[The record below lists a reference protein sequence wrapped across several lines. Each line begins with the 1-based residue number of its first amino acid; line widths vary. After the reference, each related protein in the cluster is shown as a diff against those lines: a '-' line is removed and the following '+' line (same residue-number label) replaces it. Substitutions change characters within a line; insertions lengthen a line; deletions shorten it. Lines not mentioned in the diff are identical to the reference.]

1 MPSTRLQTKNQ
12 INQIKEMFENVPE
25 PQGDTFLPEDLDS
38 SSDYCPDDEE
48 EEKMNDT
55 RKRLR
60 ALLKHRES
68 NITSPHN
75 IRQLPQPSKS
85 PNPPTPKSPQP
96 PKSPSPPTLGTKVLN
111 KKIRVRF
118 GEQWLNGTITEYDAN
133 KRLHTISFDDFNHS
147 KLAPINLENIHFEI
161 VEQHAK
167 VSTVEGKVLSSET
180 TTTTYWTTDKTIV
193 TKVTKFYS

>member
-1 MPSTRLQTKNQ
+1 MPVTRFQNKLN
-12 INQIKEMFENVPE
+12 ISQIKEMFENVPE
-25 PQGDTFLPEDLDS
+25 IDDETSTLEDFDS

-48 EEKMNDT
+48 EMNDT
-55 RKRLR
+55 RKRLPS
-60 ALLKHRES
+60 LLKRRDERVRV
-68 NITSPHN
+68 SPPN

-85 PNPPTPKSPQP
+85 PNPPAPKPPQV
-96 PKSPSPPTLGTKVLN
+96 PKSPSPPTLGTTVLN

-118 GEQWLNGTITEYDAN
+118 GEQWLNGTVTEYDAN

-167 VSTVEGKVLSSET
+167 VSTVEGKVLFSET
-180 TTTTYWTTDKTIV
+180 VTTTHWTTDTTTV
-193 TKVTKFYS
+193 TKVTKLYS